1 MDIHIRSFIL
11 EVLYPVFLFFFLIL
25 LRLLRGVNKIFC
37 SSKKQVCIYPPAGA
51 GSVGDEAMMEALIA
65 SFNAEDVK
73 NITIL
78 TIEDGN
84 PWDLKRVDHYY
95 KLSNRYIPLRIIYFS
110 WIIHKYDEFYLLG
123 ADMMDGYYSASGSI
137 NRIRL
142 ANIAAKIGLSSSIL
156 GFSFNNSPDKGVVDY
171 FNKCDLK
178 VKVCLRDPISYGRF
192 INTINTPANL
202 VADMAFMLKPD
213 SRSEYT
219 DDLLKKIMQVKNKKM
234 IIGLNASYHSFEPA
248 IGKGSRSNS
257 QIIIDLY
264 TKVMAEVLTLYPNV
278 FFVLL
283 PHDYRTKEFGEGDH
297 QLAESIF
304 NHLPKDVKEEGKKD
318 DNVVDADFE
327 EVKDENKEKSA

>member
-142 ANIAAKIGLSSSIL
+142 ANIAAKIGARLQPELAEAVGDIA
-156 GFSFNNSPDKGVVDY
+156 
-171 FNKCDLK
+171 
-178 VKVCLRDPISYGRF
+178 R
-192 INTINTPANL
+192 TP
-202 VADMAFMLKPD
+202 PGQ
-213 SRSEYT
+213 T
-219 DDLLKKIMQVKNKKM
+219 WQ
-234 IIGLNASYHSFEPA
+234 
-248 IGKGSRSNS
+248 
-257 QIIIDLY
+257 
-264 TKVMAEVLTLYPNV
+264 
-278 FFVLL
+278 
-283 PHDYRTKEFGEGDH
+283 DYRDQSLCQAGSVVALLFSSPLGSEKYHHRQPKLVTAKPQEVRVMSGH
-297 QLAESIF
+297 QYCLQCFPA
-304 NHLPKDVKEEGKKD
+304 L
-318 DNVVDADFE
+318 DFE
-327 EVKDENKEKSA
+327 VIDQDFKLSRLANVIDSPYFDYRQLSNRKLEKLIVLIQSLLGASTVSNLGAS